1 MWCLGS
7 ARAAAASS
15 QEEAKGRKAG
25 GRSQA
30 GTGHRRIV
38 GRGAFNL
45 RIWLF
50 KKCIKDEGGGRD
62 LAAGREAAQIT
73 ANVNNVQP
81 QTDSKNER
89 EREREKVAM
98 KARKLLPK

>member
-1 MWCLGS
+1 MGCLGS
-7 ARAAAASS
+7 ARAAPAAAS
-15 QEEAKGRKAG
+15 QEEADG

-50 KKCIKDEGGGRD
+50 KKCIKGAQGGGIGQLERQQT
-62 LAAGREAAQIT
+62 GREAAQIT

-81 QTDSKNER
+81 QTDSKTKGEKER
-89 EREREKVAM
+89 ERGREK
-98 KARKLLPK
+98 KLR